1 MLKYKGYDKEVIRC
15 DHSEP
20 KSIDELKYF
29 GIRNAIKAE
38 KGKGSVKQ
46 GIGRLK
52 DYKLIIN
59 TTCENTIIELNNYV
73 WKKDKNT
80 NKLTNEPIDEYNH
93 LMDALRYATEGIRVR
108 TFRF

>member
-1 MLKYKGYDKEVIRC
+1 M
-15 DHSEP
+15 
-20 KSIDELKYF
+20 
-29 GIRNAIKAE
+29 KAE

-52 DYKLIIN
+52 DYKLIVHPS
-59 TTCENTIIELNNYV
+59 CENTIIEWNNYV
-73 WKKDKNT
+73 WKKDKDTDRLLND
-80 NKLTNEPIDEYNH
+80 PIDEFNH